1 MLAEGGRGDEALA
14 ASRVA
19 IETFEDLVRAD
30 PANRENAEM
39 LMLARA
45 RIASSQGK

>member
-14 ASRVA
+14 ASRAA

-30 PANRENAEM
+30 PANRENTEM